1 MTHDTRETI
10 RIYLESRTKDFT
22 VGGLFNKRKTQ
33 AQQRRLNQ
41 ALAQLQEK
49 ANQEIRQPL
58 REDMSFLTRF
68 INDSEINEAILNQHY
83 EIPES
88 LITDLYQTQ
97 ITISNQYVLTF
108 CDDLMKSLKQYIGKT
123 SDPLFKSYQ
132 SCRSK

>member
-1 MTHDTRETI
+1 
-10 RIYLESRTKDFT
+10 
-22 VGGLFNKRKTQ
+22 
-33 AQQRRLNQ
+33 
-41 ALAQLQEK
+41 
-49 ANQEIRQPL
+49 

-123 SDPLFKSYQ
+123 SDPLFKEAINHPQ
-132 SCRSK
+132 ANDIGIEQE